1 MRPFLIKL
9 APGIVVASEPV
20 TFSAV
25 QFSAMNLLAMREHSV
40 AELRQKLQKKFK
52 DSELVNQV
60 IDDLATRNLQ
70 SDERFAEAFVKMR
83 IRQGKGPVRILYE
96 LKEKGIAEDLA
107 AALVDLSDQLW
118 VDLAKEVC
126 LKRFGML
133 SGTPRQDNAKQ
144 IRFLQYRGFT
154 STHIRKITM

>member
-1 MRPFLIKL
+1 
-9 APGIVVASEPV
+9 PGIAVASEPV

-133 SGTPRQDNAKQ
+133 SGTPR
-144 IRFLQYRGFT
+144 
-154 STHIRKITM
+154 